1 MDEILALED
10 ANAQQ
15 ARLANVMHDIAA
27 AYLKKIITTAH
38 WMGPNSK
45 LVILS
50 GLMINVDGDQPD
62 VFEPLKF
69 TMQS

>member
-1 MDEILALED
+1 MHEIASTFLED
-10 ANAQQ
+10 
-15 ARLANVMHDIAA
+15 
-27 AYLKKIITTAH
+27 IIEKS

-62 VFEPLKF
+62 VFEPMVFEARSK
-69 TMQS
+69 TGPT